1 MIQAKGKLLN
11 WGNSV
16 GIRLNKSHLTGTPLD
31 LNDNV
36 EIKIKK
42 SYTKGKDIFG
52 KLKKLVDTDKSLKEI
67 DSLFGE

>member
-16 GIRLNKSHLTGTPLD
+16 GIRLNKFHLTGTPIEV
-31 LNDNV
+31 NDNV

-42 SYTKGKDIFG
+42 CYTKGK
-52 KLKKLVDTDKSLKEI
+52 EI
-67 DSLFGE
+67 YGRTNNHLYP